1 MIAPLLIKNNCR
13 VGKTIAFILTLIT
26 CLSMLLAVAPEA
38 KGQGAELVAAEKV
51 VSIVQGKD
59 INYIVCF
66 AGILSTAFSF
76 YLVKLNIKQ
85 QDKMH
90 ELTIEQI
97 KALRDLREDMKK

>member
-1 MIAPLLIKNNCR
+1 MFLAS
-13 VGKTIAFILTLIT
+13 IT
-26 CLSMLLAVAPEA
+26 EA
-38 KGQGAELVAAEKV
+38 RGQGTEMVAAEKI
-51 VSIVQGKD
+51 VSVVQGKD

-76 YLVKLNIKQ
+76 YLVKLNMKQ

-90 ELTIEQI
+90 EIQMEQI

>member
-1 MIAPLLIKNNCR
+1 
-13 VGKTIAFILTLIT
+13 
-26 CLSMLLAVAPEA
+26 MLLASVCEA
-38 KGQGAELVAAEKV
+38 KGQGTEMVAAEKI
-51 VSIVQGKD
+51 VSVVQGKD

-90 ELTIEQI
+90 EIQMEQI